1 MEDFTFVY
9 LNPTDESPDHML
21 CKHCGERV
29 ERGIISVSH
38 HWLHCLKQPYG
49 LVILK
54 DESMRK
60 LADSWSIN
68 VDETG
73 KKIF

>member
-9 LNPTDESPDHML
+9 LNEKDEWPDHLL

-38 HWLHCLKQPYG
+38 HWMNCLKRTEG

-54 DESMRK
+54 DQDLIKM
-60 LADSWSIN
+60 ADSWSIN
-68 VDETG
+68 VDEKG
-73 KKIF
+73 KKLF